1 LSQAGRCFAPAS
13 PARSAAASGVAGIVR
28 LNFLIS
34 AAAGGQRVCL
44 RCDQVVAGI
53 DQIGS
58 SARSTGSKRVR
69 MRSSNAV

>member
-1 LSQAGRCFAPAS
+1 
-13 PARSAAASGVAGIVR
+13 VR